1 MKESWRTTGQSLAA
15 SLDGPRFCG
24 FERLQRAIFFAV
36 FMIWSSLVRAIA
48 CVCSVEFRARMLTI
62 IRTRT
67 LPMTLSSSLSG
78 PLVEPRV
85 IRKQYAMEMAV
96 ERTRLLYQGSL
107 LPTLFMLINGLV
119 CAGLLWSPQ
128 RYLLVSI
135 WLIWL
140 LSLVALRVI
149 QVAAFDSAMPS
160 RQAQPIWRRMFLLGS
175 AISGLTLAA
184 AGIALVPTDS
194 FLQQAWVF
202 GLIGAATLSAS
213 VAYAVSLPAFLS
225 FTLPCLLP
233 AIGYLFWGGDEQ
245 QQGWGWLGLILL
257 GSLSVVAWQVNRLIQ
272 RELMRRFQNQ
282 ALIEHL
288 QQAQSR
294 SELLNQELARE
305 IEQRRHAEEELR
317 EAQVG
322 LESRVAQRSREL
334 DAANQA
340 LSKSEARL
348 ALALKASEL
357 GLWDWNLQTDEVH
370 HTQLK
375 ELFGIEPEFVTA
387 MLSHLKPRLHP
398 LDLPPLRRALVEH
411 LKGRTEDY
419 QIEYRVRHGDGHWV
433 WIEDRGRAVERGANG
448 RVIRM
453 VGTRRDISVSKGL
466 EEQRQLAA
474 TVFEAASEGIVIFD
488 PDYALIAVNQAFS
501 RVTGYQIEDLLGRN
515 VVELPCSRDARRHYP
530 AIHQALEQHGS
541 WQGELVE
548 ARKNGELYPQWLQ
561 LNVVRDIRGNVSHIV
576 GFFADL
582 SARRES
588 EERMRYLTHYDELTG
603 LANRSLFRE
612 RLNEAHQRVRQ
623 GGRSLALLH
632 INLDRFKLLNDSLGH
647 EVADQMLQ
655 KMARRLVNALPEA
668 DTIARLS
675 GDEFAVLFDAYG
687 NLSSLARVATRL
699 STKLRLPLTVE
710 GHELV
715 VSASMGISMLP
726 DNAREISALV
736 SQSNMAMQHAKHLGG
751 NNFQFY
757 TDSLQASTLERLQLE
772 NHLRK
777 AIEEKQLKVFYQ
789 PKLCLATGRLNAAE
803 ALVRWDHPTMGRV
816 PPGDF
821 IGLAEETGL
830 IGPIGEFVLRQ
841 ACWQACEWQRQ
852 GLEPIRVSVNL
863 SVHQLRQGKLVSL
876 VRQVLEET
884 GLAPH
889 YLELELTESQL
900 LDSVEHI
907 IATFQQ
913 LRDLGVKLAIDDFG
927 TGYSSLS
934 YLKRI
939 PVDYVKIDQA
949 FIRGLGEG
957 GEDAAITRAIIA
969 MAHGLSLKV
978 VAEGVER
985 PEQLEFLKA
994 ELCDEVQGYLISR
1007 PVEAFAVAELLR
1019 ADNPFA

>member
-1 MKESWRTTGQSLAA
+1 
-15 SLDGPRFCG
+15 
-24 FERLQRAIFFAV
+24 
-36 FMIWSSLVRAIA
+36 
-48 CVCSVEFRARMLTI
+48 
-62 IRTRT
+62 
-67 LPMTLSSSLSG
+67 MTLSTCPSG
-78 PLVEPRV
+78 PFVEPRV
-85 IRKQYAMEMAV
+85 VRKQYAMEMAV

-107 LPTLFMLINGLV
+107 LPTLFMLLNGLV
-119 CAGLLWSPQ
+119 CAWLLWSPE
-128 RYLLVSI
+128 RYWLVSV
-135 WLIWL
+135 WMVWL
-140 LSLVALRVI
+140 LALVALRVI
-149 QVAAFDSAMPS
+149 QVAAFDSAIPS
-160 RQAQPIWRRMFLLGS
+160 RQAQPVWRRMFLLGS
-175 AISGLTLAA
+175 AVSGLTLAC
-184 AGIALVPTDS
+184 AGIALMPTDN

-202 GLIGAATLSAS
+202 GLIGAAILSAS

-245 QQGWGWLGLILL
+245 QRGWGWLGLILL
-257 GSLSVVAWQVNRLIQ
+257 VSLSVVAWQVNRLIQ
-272 RELMRRFQNQ
+272 MGLLRRFQNQ

-294 SELLNQELARE
+294 SEQLNSELLRE
-305 IEQRRHAEEELR
+305 VEQRRRAEEELR

-322 LESRVAQRSREL
+322 LESRVAQRSLEL

-348 ALALKASEL
+348 ALALKASQL

-370 HTQLK
+370 HSHIK
-375 ELFGIEPEFVTA
+375 ELFGLEPEFVRA
-387 MLSHLKPRLHP
+387 MLSHLKPLLHP
-398 LDLPPLRRALVEH
+398 EDLPLLKRALVEH

-419 QIEYRVRHGDGHWV
+419 LVEYRVRHGDGHWV
-433 WIEDRGRAVERGANG
+433 WIEDRGRAVERGPGG
-448 RVIRM
+448 RVLRM
-453 VGTRRDISVSKGL
+453 VGTRRDISASKQQ
-466 EEQRQLAA
+466 EEQRRLSAM
-474 TVFEAASEGIVIFD
+474 VFEAASEGIVILD
-488 PDYALIAVNQAFS
+488 PDYVLLAANQAFS
-501 RVTGYQIEDLLGRN
+501 RVTGYQIEDMLGRN
-515 VVELPCSRDARRHYP
+515 VVDLPCSRDARRHYP
-530 AIHQALEQHGS
+530 VIHQTLEQHGN

-561 LNVVRDIRGNVSHIV
+561 LNVVRDTRGNISHIV

-612 RLNEAHQRVRQ
+612 RLREAHQRMRQ
-623 GGRSLALLH
+623 GGRSLALVH

-647 EVADQMLQ
+647 DVADQLLQ

-687 NLSSLARVATRL
+687 SLSSLTRVATRL
-699 STKLRLPLTVE
+699 SAKLRLPITVE

-726 DNAREISALV
+726 DSAREIPALI
-736 SQSNMAMQHAKHLGG
+736 SQANIAMQHAKHLGG

-757 TDSLQASTLERLQLE
+757 TASLQASTLERLQLE
-772 NHLRK
+772 NQLRK
-777 AIEEKQLKVFYQ
+777 AVEERQLKVFYQ

-803 ALVRWDHPTMGRV
+803 ALVRWDHPDLGRV

-821 IGLAEETGL
+821 IGLAEEIGL

-852 GLEPIRVSVNL
+852 GLPAIRVSVNL

-876 VRQVLEET
+876 VRSVLEET

-889 YLELELTESQL
+889 FLELELTESHL

-907 IATFQQ
+907 VSTFQQ

-949 FIRGLGEG
+949 FIRGLSEG
-957 GEDAAITRAIIA
+957 GADAAITRAIIA

-978 VAEGVER
+978 VAEGVEH
-985 PEQLEFLKA
+985 PGQLAFLK
-994 ELCDEVQGYLISR
+994 EQKCDEVQGYLISR
-1007 PVEAFAVAELLR
+1007 PVEAEGLAALLR
-1019 ADNPFA
+1019 AETL

>member
-1 MKESWRTTGQSLAA
+1 
-15 SLDGPRFCG
+15 
-24 FERLQRAIFFAV
+24 
-36 FMIWSSLVRAIA
+36 
-48 CVCSVEFRARMLTI
+48 
-62 IRTRT
+62 
-67 LPMTLSSSLSG
+67 MTLSFDLSG
-78 PLVEPRV
+78 PTVEPRV
-85 IRKQYAMEMAV
+85 IRKQFAMEMAV

-128 RYLLVSI
+128 RYFLVSV
-135 WLIWL
+135 WLVWL

-149 QVAAFDSAMPS
+149 QVAAFDSAIPN
-160 RQAQPIWRRMFLLGS
+160 RQAHPIWRRMFLLGS
-175 AISGLTLAA
+175 GLTGLTLAG
-184 AGIALVPTDS
+184 AGIALVPADN
-194 FLQQAWVF
+194 FIQQAWVF
-202 GLIGAATLSAS
+202 GLIGAAALSAS

-233 AIGYLFWGGDEQ
+233 AIAYMFWGGDEH
-245 QQGWGWLGLILL
+245 GWGWFGLILL
-257 GSLSVVAWQVNRLIQ
+257 GALSVVAWQVNRLID
-272 RELMRRFQNQ
+272 RGLLRRFQNQ
-282 ALIEHL
+282 ALIENL
-288 QQAQSR
+288 QQAQNCSDQ
-294 SELLNQELARE
+294 LNQKLARE
-305 IEQRRHAEEELR
+305 IDQRRRAEDELR
-317 EAQVG
+317 EIQVD
-322 LESRVAQRSREL
+322 LENRVAQRSVEL
-334 DAANQA
+334 EAAGQA
-340 LSKSEARL
+340 LSQSEARL

-370 HTQLK
+370 HTHIQ
-375 ELFGIEPEFVTA
+375 ELFGLAPEQVTA
-387 MLSHLKPRLHP
+387 LLRHLKPRLHP
-398 LDLPPLRRALVEH
+398 DDLPALKRALVEH

-433 WIEDRGRAVERGANG
+433 WIEDRGRAVERADNG

-453 VGTRRDISVSKGL
+453 VGTRRDISVGKAQ
-466 EEQRQLAA
+466 EEQLQLAA

-488 PDYALIAVNQAFS
+488 PNYALIAVNQAFS
-501 RVTGYQIEDLLGRN
+501 RVTGYELEEILGRK
-515 VVELPCSRDARRHYP
+515 VVDLPCSRDARRHYG
-530 AIHQALEQHGS
+530 AIHLALEQHGS

-548 ARKNGELYPQWLQ
+548 TRKNGEMYPQWLQ
-561 LNVVRDIRGNVSHIV
+561 LTAVRDSRGNVSHIV

-588 EERMRYLTHYDELTG
+588 EERMRYLTHHDELTG
-603 LANRSLFRE
+603 LANRSMFRE
-612 RLNEAHQRVRQ
+612 RLSEAHQRVRQ
-623 GGRSLALLH
+623 GGYRSLALLH
-632 INLDRFKLLNDSLGH
+632 INLDRFKQLNDSLGH
-647 EVADQMLQ
+647 EVADQLLQ

-675 GDEFAVLFDAYG
+675 GDEFAVLFNAYG

-699 STKLRLPLTVE
+699 SAKLRVPVTVD

-715 VSASMGISMLP
+715 VSASMGISLLP

-777 AIEEKQLKVFYQ
+777 AVEEKQLKVFYQ
-789 PKLCLATGRLNAAE
+789 PKLCLATGKLNAAE

-841 ACWQACEWQRQ
+841 ACWQACEWQRL
-852 GLEPIRVSVNL
+852 GLEGIRVSVNL

-913 LRDLGVKLAIDDFG
+913 LRELGVKLAIDDFG

-957 GEDAAITRAIIA
+957 TEDAAITRAIIA
-969 MAHGLSLKV
+969 MAHGLKLKV

-985 PEQLEFLKA
+985 LEQLEFLKA
-994 ELCDEVQGYLISR
+994 ERCDEVQGYLISR
-1007 PVEAFAVAELLR
+1007 PVEAEALAGLLQ
-1019 ADNPFA
+1019 AQGVT

>member
-1 MKESWRTTGQSLAA
+1 
-15 SLDGPRFCG
+15 
-24 FERLQRAIFFAV
+24 
-36 FMIWSSLVRAIA
+36 
-48 CVCSVEFRARMLTI
+48 MLII

-67 LPMTLSSSLSG
+67 LPMTLSFDLSG
-78 PLVEPRV
+78 PIVEPRA

-128 RYLLVSI
+128 RYFLVSV
-135 WLIWL
+135 WLVWL

-149 QVAAFDSAMPS
+149 QVAAFDSAIPN
-160 RQAQPIWRRMFLLGS
+160 RQAHPIWRRMFLLGS
-175 AISGLTLAA
+175 GLTGLTLAG
-184 AGIALVPTDS
+184 AGIALVPADN
-194 FLQQAWVF
+194 FIQQAWVF
-202 GLIGAATLSAS
+202 GLIGAAALSAS

-233 AIGYLFWGGDEQ
+233 AIAYMFWGADEQ
-245 QQGWGWLGLILL
+245 QQGWGWFGLILL
-257 GSLSVVAWQVNRLIQ
+257 GALSVVAWQVNRLID
-272 RELMRRFQNQ
+272 RGLMRRFQNQ

-288 QQAQSR
+288 QQAQSC
-294 SELLNQELARE
+294 SDQLNQKLAKE
-305 IEQRRHAEEELR
+305 IEQRRRAETELR
-317 EAQVG
+317 EIQID
-322 LESRVAQRSREL
+322 LENRVAQRSLEL

-370 HTQLK
+370 HTQIQ
-375 ELFGIEPEFVTA
+375 ELFGLEPEQVTA
-387 MLSHLKPRLHP
+387 ILRHLKPRLHP
-398 LDLPPLRRALVEH
+398 EDLPALKRALVEH

-433 WIEDRGRAVERGANG
+433 WIEDRGRAVERAKNG

-466 EEQRQLAA
+466 EEQLQLAA

-488 PDYALIAVNQAFS
+488 PNYALIAINQAFS
-501 RVTGYQIEDLLGRN
+501 RVTGYDIEDMIGRN
-515 VVELPCSRDARRHYP
+515 VIELPCSRDARRHYA
-530 AIHQALEQHGS
+530 AIHQALEQQGN

-548 ARKNGELYPQWLQ
+548 TRKNGEMYPQWLQ
-561 LNVVRDIRGNVSHIV
+561 LNAVRDTRGNVSHIV

-603 LANRSLFRE
+603 LANRSMFRE
-612 RLNEAHQRVRQ
+612 RLSEAHQRVRQ
-623 GGRSLALLH
+623 GGYRSLALLH
-632 INLDRFKLLNDSLGH
+632 INLDRFKQLNDSLGH
-647 EVADQMLQ
+647 EVADQLLQ
-655 KMARRLVNALPEA
+655 KISRRLVNALPEA

-675 GDEFAVLFDAYG
+675 GDEFAVLFNSYG

-699 STKLRLPLTVE
+699 ASKLRLPVTIE

-715 VSASMGISMLP
+715 VSVSMGISLLP
-726 DNAREISALV
+726 DSAREISALV

-777 AIEEKQLKVFYQ
+777 AVEEQQLKVFYQ
-789 PKLCLATGRLNAAE
+789 PKLCLATGKLNAAE

-841 ACWQACEWQRQ
+841 ACWQACEWQRE
-852 GLEPIRVSVNL
+852 GLEAIRVSVNL

-889 YLELELTESQL
+889 LLELELTESQL

-957 GEDAAITRAIIA
+957 TEDAAITRAIIA
-969 MAHGLSLKV
+969 MAHGLKLKV

-985 PEQLEFLKA
+985 EEQLEFLKA
-994 ELCDEVQGYLISR
+994 ERCDEVQGYLISR
-1007 PVEAFAVAELLR
+1007 PIESQALAILLR
-1019 ADNPFA
+1019 EQCSN

>member
-1 MKESWRTTGQSLAA
+1 
-15 SLDGPRFCG
+15 
-24 FERLQRAIFFAV
+24 
-36 FMIWSSLVRAIA
+36 
-48 CVCSVEFRARMLTI
+48 
-62 IRTRT
+62 
-67 LPMTLSSSLSG
+67 MTLSTSLAG
-78 PLVEPRV
+78 PPVEPRV
-85 IRKQYAMEMAV
+85 IRKHYAVEMAV

-107 LPTLFMLINGLV
+107 LPTLFMLLNGLV
-119 CAGLLWSPQ
+119 CAWLLWSPQ
-128 RYLLVSI
+128 RSLLVSI
-135 WLIWL
+135 WLVWL
-140 LSLVALRVI
+140 LTLVAMRII
-149 QVAAFDSAMPS
+149 QVAAFDSAIPG
-160 RQAQPIWRRMFLLGS
+160 RQAKPIWQRMFWLGS
-175 AISGLTLAA
+175 AMSGLTLAG

-194 FLQQAWVF
+194 FLEQAWVF

-213 VAYAVSLPAFLS
+213 IAYAVSLPAFLS

-233 AIGYLFWGGDEQ
+233 AIGFLFWGGDEQ

-272 RELMRRFQNQ
+272 RGLLRRFQNQ

-294 SELLNQELARE
+294 SEQLNQELARE
-305 IEQRRHAEEELR
+305 IVQRRCAEEQLR

-322 LESRVAQRSREL
+322 LESRVAQRSLEL

-348 ALALKASEL
+348 DLALKASEL

-370 HTQLK
+370 HTRIK
-375 ELFGIEPEFVTA
+375 ELFGLGPEDVTA

-398 LDLPPLRRALVEH
+398 QDLPPLKHALVEH

-433 WIEDRGRAVERGANG
+433 WIEDRGRAVERSKSG

-453 VGTRRDISVSKGL
+453 VGTRRDISTSKEL

-515 VVELPCSRDARRHYP
+515 VVELPCSRDARRHYK
-530 AIHQALEQHGS
+530 AIHQALEQRGS

-548 ARKNGELYPQWLQ
+548 ARKSGELYPQWLQ
-561 LNVVRDIRGNVSHIV
+561 LNVVRDVRGNVSHIV

-647 EVADQMLQ
+647 EVADQLLQ

-675 GDEFAVLFDAYG
+675 GDEFAVLFDAYA

-699 STKLRLPLTVE
+699 ATKLRLPLTVD
-710 GHELV
+710 GYELV

-726 DNAREISALV
+726 DNAREISALL
-736 SQSNMAMQHAKHLGG
+736 SQSNIAMQHAKHLGG

-757 TDSLQASTLERLQLE
+757 TESLQACTLERLQLE
-772 NHLRK
+772 NQLRK
-777 AIEEKQLKVFYQ
+777 AIEDRQLKVFYQ

-949 FIRGLGEG
+949 FIRGLAEG
-957 GEDAAITRAIIA
+957 SEDAAITRAIIA

-985 PEQLEFLKA
+985 VEQLEFLKA
-994 ELCDEVQGYLISR
+994 ERCDEVQGYLISR
-1007 PVEAFAVAELLR
+1007 PVEADDLAELLR
-1019 ADNPFA
+1019 TGTGSFAVAT

>member
-1 MKESWRTTGQSLAA
+1 
-15 SLDGPRFCG
+15 
-24 FERLQRAIFFAV
+24 
-36 FMIWSSLVRAIA
+36 
-48 CVCSVEFRARMLTI
+48 
-62 IRTRT
+62 
-67 LPMTLSSSLSG
+67 MTLSTGPSG
-78 PLVEPRV
+78 PFVEPRV

-107 LPTLFMLINGLV
+107 LPTLFMLLNGLV
-119 CAGLLWSPQ
+119 CAWLLWSPE
-128 RYLLVSI
+128 RYWLVSV
-135 WLIWL
+135 WMVWL
-140 LSLVALRVI
+140 LALVALRVI
-149 QVAAFDSAMPS
+149 QVAAFDSAIPS
-160 RQAQPIWRRMFLLGS
+160 RQAQPVWRRMFLLGS
-175 AISGLTLAA
+175 AVSGLTLAC
-184 AGIALVPTDS
+184 AGIALMPTDN

-202 GLIGAATLSAS
+202 GLIGAAILSAS

-245 QQGWGWLGLILL
+245 QRGWGWLGLILL
-257 GSLSVVAWQVNRLIQ
+257 VSLSVVAWQVNRLIQ
-272 RELMRRFQNQ
+272 MGLLRRFQNQ

-294 SELLNQELARE
+294 SEQLNSELLRE
-305 IEQRRHAEEELR
+305 IEQRRRAEEQLR

-322 LESRVAQRSREL
+322 LESRVAQRSLEL

-348 ALALKASEL
+348 ALALKASQL

-370 HTQLK
+370 HSHIK
-375 ELFGIEPEFVTA
+375 ELFGLEPEFVRA
-387 MLSHLKPRLHP
+387 MLSHLKPLLHP
-398 LDLPPLRRALVEH
+398 EDLPLLKRALVEH

-419 QIEYRVRHGDGHWV
+419 LVEYRVRHADGRWV
-433 WIEDRGRAVERGANG
+433 WIEDRGRAVERGPGG
-448 RVIRM
+448 RVLRM
-453 VGTRRDISVSKGL
+453 VGTRRDISASKQQ
-466 EEQRQLAA
+466 EEQRRLAA
-474 TVFEAASEGIVIFD
+474 MVFEAASEGIVILD
-488 PDYALIAVNQAFS
+488 PDYVLLAVNQAFS
-501 RVTGYQIEDLLGRN
+501 RVTGYQIEDMLGRN
-515 VVELPCSRDARRHYP
+515 VVDLPCSRDARRHFP
-530 AIHQALEQHGS
+530 VIHQALEQHGS

-561 LNVVRDIRGNVSHIV
+561 LNVVRDTRGKVSHIV

-612 RLNEAHQRVRQ
+612 RLREAHQRMRQ
-623 GGRSLALLH
+623 GGRSLALVH

-647 EVADQMLQ
+647 DIADQLLQ

-687 NLSSLARVATRL
+687 SLSSLTRVATRL
-699 STKLRLPLTVE
+699 SAKLRLPITVE

-726 DNAREISALV
+726 DSAREIPALI
-736 SQSNMAMQHAKHLGG
+736 SQSNIAMQHAKHLGG
-751 NNFQFY
+751 NNFQFF
-757 TDSLQASTLERLQLE
+757 TASLQASTLERLQLE
-772 NHLRK
+772 NQLRK
-777 AIEEKQLKVFYQ
+777 AVEERQLKVFYQ

-803 ALVRWDHPTMGRV
+803 ALVRWDHPELGRV

-821 IGLAEETGL
+821 IGLAEEIGL

-852 GLEPIRVSVNL
+852 GLPAIRVSVNL
-863 SVHQLRQGKLVSL
+863 SVHQLRQGKLVSQ
-876 VRQVLEET
+876 VRSVLEET

-889 YLELELTESQL
+889 FLELELTESHL

-907 IATFQQ
+907 VSTFQQ

-949 FIRGLGEG
+949 FIRGLSEG
-957 GEDAAITRAIIA
+957 GADAAITRAIIA

-978 VAEGVER
+978 VAEGVEH
-985 PEQLEFLKA
+985 PGQLAFLK
-994 ELCDEVQGYLISR
+994 EQKCDEVQGYLISR
-1007 PVEAFAVAELLR
+1007 PVEAEGLAALLR
-1019 ADNPFA
+1019 AEAL

>member
-1 MKESWRTTGQSLAA
+1 
-15 SLDGPRFCG
+15 
-24 FERLQRAIFFAV
+24 
-36 FMIWSSLVRAIA
+36 
-48 CVCSVEFRARMLTI
+48 
-62 IRTRT
+62 
-67 LPMTLSSSLSG
+67 MTLSFDLSG
-78 PLVEPRV
+78 PTVEPRV

-128 RYLLVSI
+128 RYFLVSV
-135 WLIWL
+135 WLVWL

-149 QVAAFDSAMPS
+149 QVAAFDSAIPN

-175 AISGLTLAA
+175 GLTGLTLAG
-184 AGIALVPTDS
+184 AGIALVPADN
-194 FLQQAWVF
+194 FIQQAWVF
-202 GLIGAATLSAS
+202 GLIGAAALSAS

-233 AIGYLFWGGDEQ
+233 AIAYMFWGGDEQ
-245 QQGWGWLGLILL
+245 QQGWGWFGLILL
-257 GSLSVVAWQVNRLIQ
+257 GALSVVAWQVNRLID
-272 RELMRRFQNQ
+272 RGLMRRFQNQ

-288 QQAQSR
+288 QQAQSC
-294 SELLNQELARE
+294 SDQLNQKLAKE
-305 IEQRRHAEEELR
+305 IEQRRRAENELR
-317 EAQVG
+317 EIQVD
-322 LESRVAQRSREL
+322 LENRVAQRSLEL

-370 HTQLK
+370 HTQIQ
-375 ELFGIEPEFVTA
+375 ELFGLEPDQVTA
-387 MLSHLKPRLHP
+387 ILRHLKPRLHP
-398 LDLPPLRRALVEH
+398 EDLPALKRALVEH

-433 WIEDRGRAVERGANG
+433 WIEDRGRAVERAENG
-448 RVIRM
+448 RVLRM
-453 VGTRRDISVSKGL
+453 VGTRRDISVSKNL

-488 PDYALIAVNQAFS
+488 PNYALIAINQAFS
-501 RVTGYQIEDLLGRN
+501 RVTGYAIEDMIGRN
-515 VVELPCSRDARRHYP
+515 VVELPCSRDARRHYA
-530 AIHQALEQHGS
+530 AIHQALEQQGS

-548 ARKNGELYPQWLQ
+548 TRKNGEMYPQWLQ
-561 LNVVRDIRGNVSHIV
+561 LNAVRDNRGNVSHIV

-603 LANRSLFRE
+603 LANRAMFRE
-612 RLNEAHQRVRQ
+612 RLSEAHQRVRQ
-623 GGRSLALLH
+623 GGYRSLALLH
-632 INLDRFKLLNDSLGH
+632 INLDRFKQLNDSLGH
-647 EVADQMLQ
+647 EVADQLLQ

-675 GDEFAVLFDAYG
+675 GDEFAVLFNAYG

-699 STKLRLPLTVE
+699 ASKLRLPVTID

-715 VSASMGISMLP
+715 VSASMGISLLP
-726 DNAREISALV
+726 DSAREISALV

-772 NHLRK
+772 NQLRK

-789 PKLCLATGRLNAAE
+789 PKLCLATGKLNAAE

-852 GLEPIRVSVNL
+852 GLDAIRVSVNL

-884 GLAPH
+884 GLEPH
-889 YLELELTESQL
+889 FLELELTESQL

-957 GEDAAITRAIIA
+957 TEDAAITRAIIA

-978 VAEGVER
+978 VAEGVEHQ
-985 PEQLEFLKA
+985 EQLEFLKA
-994 ELCDEVQGYLISR
+994 ERCDEVQGYLISR
-1007 PVEAFAVAELLR
+1007 PVEAQVLAVLLR
-1019 ADNPFA
+1019 ENGVD